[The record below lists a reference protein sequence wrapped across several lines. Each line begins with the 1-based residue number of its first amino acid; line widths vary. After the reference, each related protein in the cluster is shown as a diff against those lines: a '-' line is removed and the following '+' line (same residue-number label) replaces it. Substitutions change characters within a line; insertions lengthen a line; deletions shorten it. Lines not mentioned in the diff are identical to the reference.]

1 MIANGDDEGLGNNN
15 NNNDCDNRDGD
26 SMTIELDHHL
36 VGINDQ
42 PLQLF
47 FFTTIAFFLGL
58 VSSHHTALH
67 YNHILMMTM
76 TPFPFQIPSYVSPP
90 LNLSL
95 YLSLYPFL
103 IIIEWYWI
111 LKAIYSYIYVVGIGI
126 GLDGTEIC
134 QGPFEEHLM
143 VLITFFRQVTC
154 AIEESRW
161 RPQNKFVSSL
171 EAPRQQAMG
180 EVH

>member
-1 MIANGDDEGLGNNN
+1 MIANVDDEGLGNTNNN
-15 NNNDCDNRDGD
+15 NNNDCDNCDGD

-76 TPFPFQIPSYVSPP
+76 TPFPFQIPT
-90 LNLSL
+90 
-95 YLSLYPFL
+95 
-103 IIIEWYWI
+103 
-111 LKAIYSYIYVVGIGI
+111 LKSIFISV
-126 GLDGTEIC
+126 
-134 QGPFEEHLM
+134 
-143 VLITFFRQVTC
+143 
-154 AIEESRW
+154 
-161 RPQNKFVSSL
+161 FVSFFD
-171 EAPRQQAMG
+171 
-180 EVH
+180 HN

>member
-15 NNNDCDNRDGD
+15 NNNDCDNHHGD

-67 YNHILMMTM
+67 YKSYSDDDDDSISFPNPLLCISTFKSIFVSVFVSFFDHNWVILST
-76 TPFPFQIPSYVSPP
+76 QSYM
-90 LNLSL
+90 
-95 YLSLYPFL
+95 
-103 IIIEWYWI
+103 WMGWM
-111 LKAIYSYIYVVGIGI
+111 
-126 GLDGTEIC
+126 GLDIC
-134 QGPFEEHLM
+134 QGLF
-143 VLITFFRQVTC
+143 
-154 AIEESRW
+154 
-161 RPQNKFVSSL
+161 
-171 EAPRQQAMG
+171 
-180 EVH
+180 

>member
-15 NNNDCDNRDGD
+15 NNNDCDNHHGD

-67 YNHILMMTM
+67 YKSYSDDDDDSIS
-76 TPFPFQIPSYVSPP
+76 FPNPLLCISTYVPP
-90 LNLSL
+90 QQKWRSKERLDASSICKCNVN
-95 YLSLYPFL
+95 
-103 IIIEWYWI
+103 
-111 LKAIYSYIYVVGIGI
+111 VV
-126 GLDGTEIC
+126 
-134 QGPFEEHLM
+134 
-143 VLITFFRQVTC
+143 
-154 AIEESRW
+154 
-161 RPQNKFVSSL
+161 
-171 EAPRQQAMG
+171 
-180 EVH
+180 

>member
-26 SMTIELDHHL
+26 SMTIELDHPL

-95 YLSLYPFL
+95 YLSLYAFL
-103 IIIEWYWI
+103 IIIE
-111 LKAIYSYIYVVGIGI
+111 
-126 GLDGTEIC
+126 
-134 QGPFEEHLM
+134 
-143 VLITFFRQVTC
+143 
-154 AIEESRW
+154 
-161 RPQNKFVSSL
+161 
-171 EAPRQQAMG
+171 
-180 EVH
+180 